1 MTKELDTQS
10 KELHD
15 LESEIMKLLV
25 KFDELSPEPLL
36 KPGERIVI
44 EGDRVKLVS
53 SH

>member
-1 MTKELDTQS
+1 MTKKMDTLS
-10 KELHD
+10 KDQHD

-44 EGDRVKLVS
+44 EGDRIKLVS

>member
-1 MTKELDTQS
+1 MTKKKDVKIEDVHL
-10 KELHD
+10 

-25 KFDELSPEPLL
+25 QFDELHSGVLL
-36 KPGERIVI
+36 KPGERVVV